1 METLAF
7 DIIICWKWFGMK
19 KTNKYFDFNGT
30 LKLNIRDEKWNCQGC
45 VQD

>member
-19 KTNKYFDFNGT
+19 KNKYLDFNGT
-30 LKLNIRDEKWNCQGC
+30 LKWNIRDEKWDCQGC
-45 VQD
+45 VQG